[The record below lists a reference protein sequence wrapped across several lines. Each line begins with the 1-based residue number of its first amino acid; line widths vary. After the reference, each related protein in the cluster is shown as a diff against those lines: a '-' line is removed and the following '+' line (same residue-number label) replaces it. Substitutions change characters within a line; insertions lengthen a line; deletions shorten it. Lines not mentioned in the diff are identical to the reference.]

1 MQNYFRKGFF
11 VEIVLQIKRP
21 FQDQSCFSVVTH
33 VQLCK
38 HSPYSLKTASN
49 KEDWQHQARS
59 FNTRLSQIF
68 YKDFPKK
75 KHISKIKRSLP
86 DALQK
91 YAGELTQLPSYVRCV
106 PSNQVIHESNKT
118 NLLRELENFIISI
131 NKTRLLFE
139 ISNSK
144 CSQNE

>member
-11 VEIVLQIKRP
+11 VDIVLQIKRL
-21 FQDQSCFSVVTH
+21 FQDQSYFSVVPH

-38 HSPYSLKTASN
+38 HSQYSIKIASN
-49 KEDWQHQARS
+49 KEDWQNQARS
-59 FNTRLSQIF
+59 FNTRLSQMF

-75 KHISKIKRSLP
+75 KHISKITRSLP
-86 DALQK
+86 DSLQK
-91 YAGELTQLPSYVRCV
+91 CAGELTQLPSYVRRV